1 MTAPLALIFAGTLAL
16 SATLALEPAAASLT
30 GSPPRLDS
38 PPPSVNSAPPNV
50 NPAPPNVNPTVPG
63 STRRRINM
71 PRRVCTE
78 RPRDSIFDPRVLDC
92 R

>member
-1 MTAPLALIFAGTLAL
+1 MTAPLALIFAGTFAL
-16 SATLALEPAAASLT
+16 GVTLALEPAAASLT
-30 GSPPRLDS
+30 GSPPTLDS

-63 STRRRINM
+63 STRRRINL